1 MPAAVHPA
9 VEVWWDQPGQSYLA
23 HLPLLDTVE
32 QTRYQAYRREVDRLN
47 FLAARVITKKV
58 LAARGGVPPEQVRLI
73 SDCPQCGKPHG
84 KPRTATGEYELSI
97 AHCAGL
103 VVVAIGTT
111 HPLGV
116 DVEPRPA
123 ADRLAAI
130 ADLASHVLAPPE
142 RAHLDGLDESAR
154 AEGVIRYWT
163 WKEAALKATGDG
175 LDIDPSSVVFSA
187 TGDRPELIEW
197 PGDSTGRAALVFD
210 ELSLHSDYI
219 AALAVLGA
227 HAADPVI
234 RRAGPGL

>member
-1 MPAAVHPA
+1 MPAAGQPT
-9 VEVWWDQPGQSYLA
+9 VEVWWDQPGRSYLT

-32 QTRYQAYRREVDRLN
+32 QTRYRAYRREVDRLN

-58 LAARGGVPPEQVRLI
+58 LAVRSGVPPERIRLI

-116 DVEPRPA
+116 DVEPRPG
-123 ADRLAAI
+123 ADRFAAI
-130 ADLASHVLAPPE
+130 ADLAAHILAPTE
-142 RAHLDGLDESAR
+142 RAHLDGLDEPAR
-154 AEGVIRYWT
+154 AEWVIRYWT

-175 LDIDPSSVVFSA
+175 LSIDPTRVVFSA
-187 TGDRPELIEW
+187 SGRRPELIAW
-197 PGDSTGRAALVFD
+197 PGGAARRAVLD
-210 ELSLHSDYI
+210 ELALHTDYI
-219 AALAVLGA
+219 ATLAVLGTLA
-227 HAADPVI
+227 PAPVV
-234 RRAGPGL
+234 RRAGSDL